1 MNQQGQLTPRR
12 SHLLLTILH
21 GALSCSLG
29 ALENLGLC
37 FVAFQT
43 RGAQMLLPDPLEL
56 ADSFSHTTSLLI
68 PNNKH
73 E

>member
-1 MNQQGQLTPRR
+1 MNQQGWLTPLRPD
-12 SHLLLTILH
+12 LLLAVLH
-21 GALSCSLG
+21 GALSCSLD

-37 FVAFQT
+37 FGAMQT

-56 ADSFSHTTSLLI
+56 ADSLSHTTSLLI